1 MPRKK
6 LITTEELI
14 RLTDLYCAENIG
26 KTIKVSDFTLYVQQH
41 GYPNVEAY
49 LIRRDREFMAYKD
62 KINKE
67 YEKRSLAMIPVYRN
81 LDLDKIFSTGKS
93 EETIKKTL
101 KARENYYC
109 ELAKSAATVAN
120 QNKKLSSE
128 VKEKEETIR
137 KLNEQLKSSKD
148 NSKEIRR
155 LKKELASC
163 KELAGKLKNIIETNV
178 QPEIAN
184 AILARDGISRSSSE
198 ILSKKALDDII
209 DADTCIDCNENQ
221 KDEKKSL
228 KDSLLSA
235 FDD

>member
-1 MPRKK
+1 M
-6 LITTEELI
+6 
-14 RLTDLYCAENIG
+14 
-26 KTIKVSDFTLYVQQH
+26 
-41 GYPNVEAY
+41 
-49 LIRRDREFMAYKD
+49 
-62 KINKE
+62 
-67 YEKRSLAMIPVYRN
+67 
-81 LDLDKIFSTGKS
+81 
-93 EETIKKTL
+93 ETIKKTL
-101 KARENYYC
+101 KVRENYYC

-198 ILSKKALDDII
+198 ILSRKALDDII

-235 FDD
+235 FND